1 MATGRDRVEAA
12 QPVGDRRLLLDDLA
26 RRYRQSL
33 VRFFERRAARDDV
46 PDLVQDVF
54 LRLARLGDVSGIQK
68 PEQYLFTTA
77 ASALRDHARRKATRC
92 AGLHDSYVEEEHGQ
106 GAAQAAS
113 MLEARDVMAR
123 LEGALR
129 SLPERTRD
137 VFVLRVMEEHKMAD
151 ISRILGISV
160 RAAEKHQAR
169 ALSHV
174 ARVLGSRDDD

>member
-1 MATGRDRVEAA
+1 MAAGQDRVDTAGLAGE
-12 QPVGDRRLLLDDLA
+12 RRLLLDDLA

-77 ASALRDHARRKATRC
+77 ASALRDHARRRATRC
-92 AGLHDSYVEEEHGQ
+92 AGLHDSYVDEVHGRT
-106 GAAQAAS
+106 AVLPPAV
-113 MLEARDVMAR
+113 EARDVMAS
-123 LEGALR
+123 LEVALR
-129 SLPERTRD
+129 TLPVRTRD
-137 VFVLRVMEEHKMAD
+137 VFVLRVMDGQRMAD
-151 ISRILGISV
+151 ISRMLGISV

-169 ALSHV
+169 ALAHV
-174 ARVLGSRDDD
+174 ARVLGSWDDD